1 MGVSTKDNDEV
12 FMSRLAKTPVEL
24 PKNVKVSFDKTAV
37 NVEGPRGKL
46 TMAIPSDV
54 VLENK
59 DNKIMVN
66 RLSDTKQARSNH
78 GTTKRLI
85 ENMCVGVSN
94 GHKRDL
100 EVQGVG
106 FRVAVQGNKLVMN
119 IGFSHPIE
127 YEFPK
132 DVKVTAPKPTEI
144 SIEGMDKALVGLV
157 AAKIRGFKPPEPY
170 KGKGIRYA
178 GEIVKRKQ
186 GKQVTK

>member
-1 MGVSTKDNDEV
+1 
-12 FMSRLAKTPVEL
+12 MSRIAKTPVEI
-24 PKNVKVSFDKTAV
+24 PKGVKIAVGSGKV
-37 NVEGPRGKL
+37 NVEGPKGKL
-46 TMAIPSDV
+46 TMALPSGV
-54 VLENK
+54 VLEQK
-59 DNKIMVN
+59 EDKLFVN
-66 RLSDTKQARSNH
+66 RLNDTKQSRSNH

-85 ENMCVGVSN
+85 VNMCAGVTT
-94 GHKRDL
+94 GHRKDL

-106 FRVAVQGNKLVMN
+106 FRVAVQGNKLIMN

-127 YEFPK
+127 YEFPAE
-132 DVKVTAPKPTEI
+132 VKVASGKPTEI
-144 SIEGMDKALVGLV
+144 SVEGTDKIIVGMV

>member
-1 MGVSTKDNDEV
+1 
-12 FMSRLAKTPVEL
+12 MSRLAKTPIES
-24 PKNVKVSFDKTAV
+24 PKNFKISFDKASV
-37 NVEGPRGKL
+37 NVEGPKGKL
-46 TMAIPSDV
+46 SMPIPSDV

-78 GTTKRLI
+78 GTIKRLI
-85 ENMCVGVSN
+85 ENMCTGVIQ

-132 DVKVTAPKPTEI
+132 DVKVTAAKPTEI
-144 SIEGMDKALVGLV
+144 SVEGVDKALVGLV

-170 KGKGIRYA
+170 KGKGIRYV
-178 GEIVKRKQ
+178 GEIVRRKQ

>member
-1 MGVSTKDNDEV
+1 
-12 FMSRLAKTPVEL
+12 MSRLAKTPVEL
-24 PKNVKVSFDKTAV
+24 PKNVKISFDKVAV
-37 NVEGPRGKL
+37 NVEGPKGKL
-46 TMAIPSDV
+46 SMTLPADV
-54 VLENK
+54 ALENK
-59 DNKIMVN
+59 DSKIFVN
-66 RLSDTKQARSNH
+66 RISDSKQARANH

-85 ENMCVGVSN
+85 ENMCVGVTN

-100 EVQGVG
+100 EIQGVG
-106 FRVAVQGNKLVMN
+106 FRAAVQGNKLVLN
-119 IGFSHPIE
+119 VGFSHPVE

-132 DVKVTAPKPTEI
+132 DVKVTAGKPTEI
-144 SIEGMDKALVGLV
+144 SVEGVDKTLVGMV